1 MADGAGTTALAGRRV
16 LVAGASTGLGAA
28 LVAIC
33 AGAGA
38 GVGAIARNREALEE
52 VARSAGAVAA
62 AADLRDPA
70 AAADAVAHVAAAL
83 GGLDALVITAGVMLH
98 SPIGDGRSQDWD
110 EIYGANVLGTL
121 HVAHAAIPHLR
132 EAECGDLVVVSS
144 TSADRVTAA
153 DYGVYASTKAAQSR
167 LAEALRI
174 ELADSAPNVR
184 VTLVKPGFMNTPGL
198 GKGTRNAEVRERI
211 VALKE
216 RIGLAPEVVAA
227 EIRHLLELPPEVTVP
242 EVTIVPTA
250 RP

>member
-1 MADGAGTTALAGRRV
+1 VADGVPTTALEGRRV

-28 LVAIC
+28 VVAIC

-38 GVGAIARNREALEE
+38 AVGAIARASEALEQ
-52 VARSAGAVAA
+52 VARSAGAAA
-62 AADLRDPA
+62 APADLRNPA
-70 AAADAVAHVAAAL
+70 EASDAVAQVAAAL
-83 GGLDALVITAGVMLH
+83 GGIDAVVITAGVMLH
-98 SPIGDGRSQDWD
+98 SPIGDGRTEDWD

-121 HVAHAAIPHLR
+121 HVAHAALPHLR
-132 EAECGDLVVVSS
+132 KAVHGDLMIVSS

-167 LAEALRI
+167 IADALRL
-174 ELADSAPNVR
+174 ELAASAPNVR

-198 GKGTRNAEVRERI
+198 GKGTRNPEVRERI

-216 RIGLAPEVVAA
+216 RIGLRPGLVAT
-227 EIRHLLELPPEVTVP
+227 EIRHLLELPSEVTVA

-250 RP
+250 RA

>member
-1 MADGAGTTALAGRRV
+1 VADGAPTTTLVGRRV

-28 LVAIC
+28 LVGIC

-38 GVGAIARNREALEE
+38 AVGAIARASDALDE
-52 VARSAGAVAA
+52 VARSTGAIAA
-62 AADLRDPA
+62 PADLRDPA
-70 AAADAVAHVAAAL
+70 GAADAVARVAAAL
-83 GGLDALVITAGVMLH
+83 RGLDALVITAGVMLH
-98 SPIGDGRSQDWD
+98 SAIGDGRTDDWD
-110 EIYGANVLGTL
+110 EIYSANVLGTL
-121 HVAHAAIPHLR
+121 HVAHAALPHLR
-132 EAECGDLVVVSS
+132 EAECGDLVIVSS

-167 LAEALRI
+167 IAEALRV
-174 ELADSAPNVR
+174 ELAASAPNVR

-198 GKGTRNAEVRERI
+198 GKGTRNPEVRERI

-216 RIGLAPEVVAA
+216 RIGLPPVVVAA

-250 RP
+250 RA

>member
-1 MADGAGTTALAGRRV
+1 VADGAPTTALDGRRV

-28 LVAIC
+28 LVAVC

-38 GVGAIARNREALEE
+38 AVGAIARASEALEQ

-62 AADLRDPA
+62 PADLRDPA
-70 AAADAVAHVAAAL
+70 AAADAVAQVAAAL

-98 SPIGDGRSQDWD
+98 SPIGDGRTEDWD

-121 HVAHAAIPHLR
+121 HVTHAALPHLR
-132 EAECGDLVVVSS
+132 EAACGDLVIVSS

-167 LAEALRI
+167 IADALRV

-198 GKGTRNAEVRERI
+198 GKGTRNPEVQERI

-216 RIGLAPEVVAA
+216 RIGLPPEFVAS

-250 RP
+250 RA